1 MTDAA
6 APTTLRSRLR
16 SILPWLGAA
25 LLLGWVLYPFLSR
38 PDGRAALASAFSN
51 VSPWAVVA
59 VPLLFA
65 AIMTSDSLAM
75 WRTFGLFRVAL
86 SYREA
91 LVIRGS
97 TYLLALVNY
106 SVGQGGIVYF
116 VHRERAVPLARAVG
130 ITLLIMGINLVAL
143 VLLAD
148 AGALLSRDPGE
159 KARLLRTIL
168 LVLSA
173 GLPAYLALVAL
184 RPRFLA
190 ERALL
195 APLFEAGLV
204 GHLRLVL
211 VRLPH
216 IFSLMVSNYVVMLL
230 FGVEVPLLDYLRDM
244 PAVFF
249 VAVLP
254 ITVQGLGTQQAVQLY
269 FFARWAPG
277 EPRAQEALIVAASL
291 FWTACGMSLQA
302 LTGAV
307 CLRLG
312 GRRMLAQPA
321 APKG

>member
-1 MTDAA
+1 MLDDDA
-6 APTTLRSRLR
+6 PPKRSRLR
-16 SILPWLGAA
+16 TILPWLGAA
-25 LLLGWVLYPFLSR
+25 LLLGWVLYPFVTQ
-38 PDGRAALASAFSN
+38 PDGRAALVAAFSK
-51 VSPWAVVA
+51 VSPWAAVA
-59 VPLLFA
+59 MPLLFV
-65 AIMTSDSLAM
+65 AIMTGDSFAM
-75 WRTFGLFRVAL
+75 WRTFGGFGVPL

-116 VHRERAVPLARAVG
+116 VHRERGVALSRAAG
-130 ITLLIMGINLVAL
+130 ITLLIMGINLVTL

-148 AGALLSRDPGE
+148 AGALLARDPGE
-159 KARLLRTIL
+159 KARLLRTLL

-173 GLPAYLALVAL
+173 ALPLYLLLVAL

-190 ERALL
+190 ARAVL
-195 APLFEAGLV
+195 APLFEAGPA

-216 IFSLMVSNYVVMLL
+216 IAALMLSNYVVMRL
-230 FGVEVPLLDYLRDM
+230 FGVHVPLVDYLRDM

-291 FWTACGMSLQA
+291 FWTACGMTMQA

-312 GRRMLAQPA
+312 GRGMLEQ
-321 APKG
+321 